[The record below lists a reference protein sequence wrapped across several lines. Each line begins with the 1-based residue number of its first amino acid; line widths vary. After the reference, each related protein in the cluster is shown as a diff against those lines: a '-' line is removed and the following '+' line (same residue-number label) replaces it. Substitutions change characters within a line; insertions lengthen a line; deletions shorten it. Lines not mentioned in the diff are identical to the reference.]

1 MVLHWEY
8 DNFNRKMMTIEKV
21 WMNMKKKGWLAAVGM
36 ACLTVFFAVACGEQQ
51 LPNFADYDNT
61 AVLGASSVPSS
72 TRYQQRMYSVNGNK
86 SQFLTVQGLSL
97 SGMENVLQLTAS
109 EDVTASLKCTY
120 QSLKGSFKLVYASD
134 GKATTIF
141 DSDRCKSGSV
151 ASVSFPKGVGNI
163 RLVGKPAYVQNLTV
177 TWVNI
182 DRTKLHMV

>member
-1 MVLHWEY
+1 
-8 DNFNRKMMTIEKV
+8 MMTIEKV

>member
-1 MVLHWEY
+1 
-8 DNFNRKMMTIEKV
+8 
-21 WMNMKKKGWLAAVGM
+21 MKKKGWLAAVGM
-36 ACLTVFFAVACGEQQ
+36 ACLTVFFAAACGTHQ
-51 LPNFADYDNT
+51 LPYNCGQAPRDFSDYDNT
-61 AVLGASSVPSS
+61 AVLGASSIPAS
-72 TRYQQRMYSVNGNK
+72 TNYQQQMFSVNGNN

-97 SGMENVLQLTAS
+97 SGMENILQLTAS

-120 QSLKGSFKLVYASD
+120 QSLKGSFKLIYASD

-151 ASVSFPKGVGNI
+151 APASFPKGVGII
-163 RLVGKPAYVQNLTV
+163 RLVGKPAYVQNMAV